1 MGADAEAAGTVVLA
15 VHGGAGALGRDRSA
29 TAERSR
35 QAGLDAALQA
45 GRDVL
50 DAGGASEGA
59 VVEAVAA
66 LEDTPVFNAGR
77 GAVYTTDAT
86 QELEAAVM
94 SGATRNAGAVAGL
107 THVRNPVRLARVVLD
122 RSAHVLLVGRG
133 AEDFAAEHGLDLVE
147 ARYFHSE
154 ARLRALLGEAGREN
168 GGGAATPGEQAG
180 TVGAVAR
187 DDRGRLAAATSTG
200 GVTGKAPGRVGD
212 SPLVGAGTYADG
224 QAAVSTTGLGDY
236 FVRAVAAHEVAALVG
251 HAGLT
256 VAEAGQRVVA
266 DVGSLGGEGG
276 LLALDRA
283 GRLATPFDTEAM
295 PRGWVTRA
303 GETTV
308 ISAASV

>member
-1 MGADAEAAGTVVLA
+1 MGTDAEAGDPVVLA
-15 VHGGAGALGRDRSA
+15 VHGGAGTLGRDRSA

-35 QAGLDAALQA
+35 RAGLRTGLRA

-50 DAGGASEGA
+50 DGGGASEDA

-66 LEDTPVFNAGR
+66 LEDTPGFNAGR
-77 GAVYTTDAT
+77 GAVYTSDAT

-94 SGATRNAGAVAGL
+94 GGAARNAGAVAGL

-122 RSAHVLLVGRG
+122 RSTHVLLVGRG
-133 AEDFAAEHGLDLVE
+133 AEVFAAEHGLDLVE

-154 ARLRALLGEAGREN
+154 AGLRALLRESDREDA
-168 GGGAATPGEQAG
+168 GGAATPGDQAG
-180 TVGAVAR
+180 TVGAVAL

-212 SPLVGAGTYADG
+212 SPLIGAGTYADG
-224 QAAVSTTGLGDY
+224 QVAVSTTGQGEY
-236 FVRAVAAHEVAALVG
+236 FLRTVAAHEVAALVG

-256 VAEAGQRVVA
+256 VAEAGQRVLA

-276 LLALDRA
+276 LIALDRA
-283 GRLATPFDTEAM
+283 GRLTTPFATEAM
-295 PRGWVTRA
+295 PRGWAART

-308 ISAASV
+308 LGEASS